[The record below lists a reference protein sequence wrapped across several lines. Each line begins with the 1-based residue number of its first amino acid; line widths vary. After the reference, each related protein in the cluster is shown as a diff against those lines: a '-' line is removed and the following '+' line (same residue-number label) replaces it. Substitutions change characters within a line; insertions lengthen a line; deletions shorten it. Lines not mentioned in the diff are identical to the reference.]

1 LIEVPTETRRM
12 IFHGAARSDGMNN
25 PRSNGV
31 VIYVAD
37 TAATVRTPQ
46 AA

>member
-12 IFHGAARSDGMNN
+12 TFHGAACSDGMNS
-25 PRSNGV
+25 PQSNSV
-31 VIYVAD
+31 AIYVAD
-37 TAATVRTPQ
+37 TAATVRTRQ